1 MKGSEGRTNAR
12 TVAANTRSK
21 AVKKTE
27 WNREVWM
34 NNSMA
39 SAGGREEE
47 NGVRAIEDV
56 EEEMYS
62 DEHKTEKEKIW
73 KIKMYSV
80 EPEAGEGNDD
90 DEPKA
95 ESEPEAGE
103 IDVGDE
109 PKAER
114 GNVWKTKE
122 GKRSR
127 VEPKAERENIWKR
140 KERERNSVEP
150 KAGEG
155 NDDDEPKAE
164 SEPEAGEIDVGD
176 EPKAERGNV
185 WKTKEGKRSRVEP
198 KAERE
203 NIWKRKER
211 ERNSVEPK
219 AGEGNDDDE
228 PEAES
233 EPEAGEIIGGNETK
247 AERGDREREETKD
260 EKGDGGDREM
270 EAILKN
276 GEANKSR
283 NKLLYKDL
291 PEAWD
296 IDDRKLAVIL
306 SSDDEK
312 RCEHERE
319 IDKGNEDKESCEM
332 VRKKLRE
339 MKRIEKRGRLVMM
352 KKWTMKVVKNMR
364 MKRIEQ
370 RMKWVRKRKRRVRET
385 TRQRGS
391 KLEYGGVMMRKRRT
405 SGRQEIKNVYWLKR
419 RRMIIG
425 NNS

>member
-56 EEEMYS
+56 EEDMYS

-80 EPEAGEGNDD
+80 EPE
-90 DEPKA
+90 
-95 ESEPEAGE
+95 
-103 IDVGDE
+103 
-109 PKAER
+109 
-114 GNVWKTKE
+114 
-122 GKRSR
+122 
-127 VEPKAERENIWKR
+127 
-140 KERERNSVEP
+140 
-150 KAGEG
+150 AGEG